1 MSVCAAAQSL
11 FDYSMQVQDSRWDD
25 YYKYIWYQE
34 TAGELS
40 TRFTAWYT
48 AGLLQRN
55 QGNDV
60 ENAKAALENM

>member
-1 MSVCAAAQSL
+1 
-11 FDYSMQVQDSRWDD
+11 MQVGDSRWDD
-25 YYKYIWYQE
+25 YYKYILYQDSV
-34 TAGELS
+34 GEYS

-48 AGLLQRN
+48 AGLLHRN